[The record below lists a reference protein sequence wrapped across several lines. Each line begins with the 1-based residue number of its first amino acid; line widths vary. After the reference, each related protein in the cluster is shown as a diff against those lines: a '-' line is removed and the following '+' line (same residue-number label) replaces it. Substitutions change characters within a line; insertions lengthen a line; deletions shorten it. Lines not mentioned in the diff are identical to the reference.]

1 MTVAFFIL
9 IKRKEKV
16 TYEEILTLVYRKVTF
31 NGKYIIY
38 NPKNLFPLLRC
49 S

>member
-16 TYEEILTLVYRKVTF
+16 TCEEILTLVYRKVTF
-31 NGKYIIY
+31 NGKYLIS
-38 NPKNLFPLLRC
+38 NPKNLFLLLRC